1 MRNATR
7 LPSHQSKRS
16 PMYRMV
22 GSGDRVVPPLAS
34 SRPPRCN
41 DSDDFRSCEQLRR
54 AMDAVSPRPLTLS
67 PRKPL
72 DANSTVEECF
82 RMVDHMEWLIRGGKL
97 DNVRLRKQLADAQK
111 TIDDLTERL
120 RKHAPPEQDDEDD
133 LYS

>member
-1 MRNATR
+1 M
-7 LPSHQSKRS
+7 
-16 PMYRMV
+16 
-22 GSGDRVVPPLAS
+22 
-34 SRPPRCN
+34 
-41 DSDDFRSCEQLRR
+41 E
-54 AMDAVSPRPLTLS
+54 AVSPRPLTLS

-120 RKHAPPEQDDEDD
+120 RKHAPQEQDDDDD